1 MREWYCVDAICETP
15 EGLADSPVQVAAKWV
30 DGRLDWPKKADLL
43 AVFQFAATVVDW
55 RPGLLTGHY
64 LVAMVVREASID
76 LDLVV
81 DLLVA
86 MSAVCNYI
94 QP

>member
-1 MREWYCVDAICETP
+1 MRVWVREWYCVDAICETP

-64 LVAMVVREASID
+64 LVAMVVRGGKLTGPDCSSP
-76 LDLVV
+76 
-81 DLLVA
+81 LVA
-86 MSAVCNYI
+86 I
-94 QP
+94 GDR